1 MTSSTKLSE
10 EEGCSS
16 SKLKTLYS
24 ALNPLVKNDQILAK
38 GGRRTLNP
46 LWTELQVP
54 GFRLRIRN
62 KSMRIRNPVKFCADE
77 RNSEMKEWMSS
88 FKFCEGCPAQN
99 SVLLEGMSSFKFCE

>member
-24 ALNPLVKNDQILAK
+24 APNPLLKNYQILAK

-46 LWTELQVP
+46 LWAELQVP

-62 KSMRIRNPVKFCADE
+62 KSMRIRNPIKFCADE
-77 RNSEMKEWMSS
+77 RKTSTS
-88 FKFCEGCPAQN
+88 KFWDEGVDVQ
-99 SVLLEGMSSFKFCE
+99 L